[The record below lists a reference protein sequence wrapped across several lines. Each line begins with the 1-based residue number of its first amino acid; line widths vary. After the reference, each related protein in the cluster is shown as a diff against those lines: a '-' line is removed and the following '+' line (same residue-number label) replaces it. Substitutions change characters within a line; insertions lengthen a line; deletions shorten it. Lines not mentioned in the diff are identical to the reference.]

1 MSAYRSIL
9 IKSTAVTALSIAT
22 SLLLAITIVPAL
34 GGVVDGNA
42 WLMCILCPLVIAYP
56 ASAWQFSQAMRLR
69 RANAEIAR
77 LHRELEGAHRDL
89 MASHRELADRAR
101 HDALTGLLN
110 REGFFGALGEAVAGD
125 PAGVLLMIDA
135 DHFKAINDQFG
146 HPTGDRALRAIGDV
160 IASSVAADGLAG
172 RIGGEE
178 FAVYLRGAAL
188 DAGAE
193 TAERIRRTVA
203 ALAVETGNGAPVALS
218 VSVGCA
224 SRSVEGSLEALVAA
238 ADRQLYRAKRRGR
251 NRVALPA
258 RAKAAA

>member
-1 MSAYRSIL
+1 MLAYRSIL
-9 IKSTAVTALSIAT
+9 IKSTVATALSVAA

-56 ASAWQFSQAMRLR
+56 ASAWQFFQAMRLR
-69 RANAEIAR
+69 RAHAEIAR
-77 LHRELEGAHRDL
+77 LHRELEEAHRDL
-89 MASHRELADRAR
+89 MASHGELAERAR

-110 REGFFGALGEAVAGD
+110 REGFFGALHEAVVGD
-125 PAGVLLMIDA
+125 PSGVLLMIDA

-146 HPTGDRALRAIGDV
+146 HPVGDRALRAIGDV
-160 IASSVAADGLAG
+160 IAGSVAVDGLAG

-188 DAGAE
+188 EEGAE
-193 TAERIRRTVA
+193 IAEQIRRSVS
-203 ALAVETGNGAPVALS
+203 ALDIEPGNGAPVPLS

-224 SRSVEGSLEALVAA
+224 SRSVGGSLEALLAA

-258 RAKAAA
+258 KAKAAA

>member
-1 MSAYRSIL
+1 MLAYRSIL
-9 IKSTAVTALSIAT
+9 LKSTAVTVLSIAV

-56 ASAWQFSQAMRLR
+56 ASAWQFFQAMRLR

-77 LHRELEGAHRDL
+77 LHRELEEAHRDL
-89 MASHRELADRAR
+89 MASHGELAERAR

-110 REGFFGALGEAVAGD
+110 REGFFGALDEAVAGD
-125 PAGVLLMIDA
+125 PSGVLLMIDA

-160 IASSVAADGLAG
+160 IAGSVAADGLAG

-188 DAGAE
+188 EEAAE
-193 TAERIRRTVA
+193 IAEQIRRSVS
-203 ALAVETGNGAPVALS
+203 ALDIETGNGAPVPLS

-224 SRSVEGSLEALVAA
+224 SRSVEGSLEALVAV

-258 RAKAAA
+258 KAKAAA